1 MRHFLFAVS
10 AGALALHAGGARAE
24 APSLTLDLS
33 TDGASPAAAQSTRAP
48 DTASAQQAVQPL
60 RGKDAYRAFFGALR
74 TSNWAE
80 ARARAMQMDKDDPVR
95 AVALSELYTAKD
107 SPRVE
112 LFELLDLLNRANWL
126 PDADQLGK
134 LAKKRGAEILPE
146 GPQVQKLVY
155 LGSAPRR
162 RYLPTTKQ
170 DAAAQMLVGQIQPYI
185 NRDDPAGAESLIG
198 PAESQLSPDGLAEA
212 RQRVAWSYYIENDD
226 ANARRLATRVL
237 ETGSTNDW
245 SVQAYWT
252 VGLAAW
258 RQNDPAAA
266 APAFE
271 QVSRRA
277 SNDDMRAAGAYWAA
291 RAWMNAGQP
300 AKVAA
305 LMKMAA
311 ARTDT
316 FYGMLARETLGMAD
330 ARPAAP
336 ATSADAAV
344 KKLGRA
350 PAIRAA
356 LSLHEIGETGLA
368 DELLRRQAELGGAED
383 YDALLALSE
392 SLDLPATQ
400 LWLAQRGPA
409 GRQADRYAHFP
420 RPNWKPDGGWRVD
433 PALVFA
439 HALQESNFRTDAV
452 SPAGARG
459 LMQVMPGTAR
469 DMAGGAV
476 SASQLAT
483 PSTNMEYG
491 QRYLEQLRDM
501 SATGGLLPKV
511 MAAYNAGPAPVAR
524 WNSEVKDGGDP
535 LLFIESLPYYETR
548 AYVNIVMRN
557 YWVYQQRDSGKA
569 EALTAMA
576 QGRWP
581 VFPTMRGGKTVQ
593 MSYRIER

>member
-1 MRHFLFAVS
+1 MRHFLFAVG
-10 AGALALHAGGARAE
+10 AGALALHAGDARAE
-24 APSLTLDLS
+24 GPSLTLDLS
-33 TDGASPAAAQSTRAP
+33 PDSVSPTAATP
-48 DTASAQQAVQPL
+48 DTATAMQAVRPL
-60 RGKDAYRAFFGALR
+60 SGKDAYRAFFGALR
-74 TSNWAE
+74 ASNWTEAK
-80 ARARAMQMDKDDPVR
+80 ARALQMDKDDPVR
-95 AVALSELYTAKD
+95 AVALAELYTAKG

-112 LFELLDLLNRANWL
+112 LFDLLDLLNRANWL
-126 PDADQLGK
+126 PDAEQIGK

-170 DAAAQMLVGQIQPYI
+170 DTAAQVLVGQIQPYI

-198 PAESQLSPDGLAEA
+198 PLESQLSPDGLAEA

-271 QVSRRA
+271 QVARRA
-277 SNDDMRAAGAYWAA
+277 SNDDMRAAGSYWAA

-300 AKVAA
+300 ARVAA

-311 ARTDT
+311 SRADT

-330 ARPAAP
+330 ARPATP
-336 ATSADAAV
+336 AANREAAV
-344 KKLGRA
+344 KQLSRA

-368 DELLRRQAELGGAED
+368 DELLRRQAELGGAAD
-383 YDALLALSE
+383 YDALLTLAE

-400 LWLAQRGPA
+400 LWLAQHGPA
-409 GRQADRYAHFP
+409 GKQADRYAHFP

-439 HALQESNFRTDAV
+439 HALQESAFRTDAV

-469 DMAGGAV
+469 DMAGSTV
-476 SASQLAT
+476 SPSQLAT

-524 WNSEVKDGGDP
+524 WNSEVRDGGDP

-557 YWVYQQRDSGKA
+557 YWVYQQRDAGKA

-581 VFPTMRGGKTVQ
+581 AFPTMRGGKTVQ